1 MESAYILN
9 PIEQLK
15 TLFDTCLSI
24 TSQTQLP
31 IGKAG
36 THEDKEIVTMM
47 QKIKLEDAMQDQE
60 ASELDVH
67 GGMSPFNGLMYSPRN
82 NKDLLSFKWMLPP
95 DFNTQELTA
104 PNLSQS
110 NKYLK
115 YLLNILQPQE
125 QEY

>member
-1 MESAYILN
+1 
-9 PIEQLK
+9 
-15 TLFDTCLSI
+15 
-24 TSQTQLP
+24 
-31 IGKAG
+31 
-36 THEDKEIVTMM
+36 
-47 QKIKLEDAMQDQE
+47 
-60 ASELDVH
+60 
-67 GGMSPFNGLMYSPRN
+67 
-82 NKDLLSFKWMLPP
+82 MLPP